1 MTDKSTNLMIFP
13 NFPLYS
19 MLKNTTSSNAN
30 KTLSD
35 PEKEE
40 LYSLLLKLT
49 KKEPVKNSKVKG
61 SLVFV
66 PPEKKNKD
74 DDSPISLLDDTS
86 HYDDKEIVYALI
98 KAYSIDVD
106 NIDSEFPYDAKNSKL
121 GLKYDLDVLPTHLQH
136 ILLSFLK
143 LDKT

>member
-19 MLKNTTSSNAN
+19 MLKNTTSASAN

-35 PEKEE
+35 SEKEE
-40 LYSLLLKLT
+40 LYLLLLKLT
-49 KKEPVKNSKVKG
+49 KKEPAKSSKTKN

-66 PPEKKNKD
+66 PPEKNLKD
-74 DDSPISLLDDTS
+74 DYTTSLLDDTS
-86 HYDDKEIVYALI
+86 HYDDKEIVYSLI

-106 NIDSEFPYDAKNSKL
+106 NSETEFPYDAKNSKL
-121 GLKYDLDVLPTHLQH
+121 GLKFDLDVLPTHLQH